1 MDGSLSP
8 IPESLQPD
16 REWTIG
22 RVLLECVPAGT
33 SSAAFDPLST
43 MALSE
48 TDIQRQQEIKQAEEL
63 LFSGRQELGFAKGL
77 FLGDFVADWAMPY
90 PRLSDQQQAAVDNAV
105 LELRQF
111 LDQHL
116 DSDAIDRDADI
127 PREVIDGL
135 GRVGVLGMT
144 APKEVGGRG
153 FSQMQ
158 YCKVLEE
165 IGARDASTAVFTN
178 AHHSIGIRALLL
190 FGTKEQ
196 QEKWLPRLM
205 NGEQL
210 AAFALTEREAGSDAA
225 NVQMKATPAED
236 GAAYILSGE
245 KRYITNASIAHV
257 LTVMAR
263 TPIPGKDKD
272 AITAFLV
279 TPDMPGFEMLEPRMA
294 KLGIRGTATGR
305 FRLNNVR
312 VPKENILGPLGKGLR
327 VALTVLDFGRTT
339 FGACCTGGAKTC
351 LRLAIEHANSRK
363 QFNKTLGNFDLVKKK
378 IARMAADVYAMEAM
392 TQVTASLIDRGLED
406 YMVETAMLKVFTTE
420 RLWDAVNDCFQIHGG
435 SAYFDDSPLG
445 RMLRDARINQ
455 IGEGSNEVLTSFI
468 ALVGMRGPGMEFKE
482 IYDTMLKPSR
492 GLSKAWDAGLKRLSA
507 AVKVPEVPVKND
519 QLRSYASQLGR
530 LVWRFN
536 LAVDKAL
543 IAYREPVME
552 MQLIQER
559 IAVAAMELFATTCVL
574 SRWDSEL
581 SATSRNGK
589 EGIDHASA
597 DLFVRRSLRHI
608 RDSLRSLGDND
619 DRALLKTADAV
630 LATRQADAH

>member
-1 MDGSLSP
+1 
-8 IPESLQPD
+8 
-16 REWTIG
+16 
-22 RVLLECVPAGT
+22 
-33 SSAAFDPLST
+33 

-48 TDIQRQQEIKQAEEL
+48 TEIQRQKEIQQAEEL

-77 FLGDFVADWAMPY
+77 FLGKFVADWAMPY
-90 PRLSDQQQAAVDNAV
+90 PRLTSAQQAEVDHAVT
-105 LELRQF
+105 ELRHF
-111 LDQHL
+111 LDEHL
-116 DSDAIDRDADI
+116 DPEEIDRQADI
-127 PREVIDGL
+127 PRHVIDGL

-153 FSQMQ
+153 FTQMA
-158 YCKVLEE
+158 YCTVLEE
-165 IGARDASTAVFTN
+165 IGARCASTAVFTN

-196 QEKWLPRLM
+196 QEKWLPKLM

-210 AAFALTEREAGSDAA
+210 AAFALTEAEAGSDAA
-225 NVQMKATPAED
+225 NVQMQAQPSED
-236 GAAYILSGE
+236 GSHFILNGE
-245 KRYITNASIAHV
+245 KRYITNASIAQV

-263 TPIPGKDKD
+263 TPVPGKEGKT

-279 TPDMPGFEMLEPRMA
+279 TPDMDGFEIIEPRMP

-305 FRLNNVR
+305 FRLNNVP

-339 FGACCTGGAKTC
+339 FGACCTGGAKSC
-351 LRLAIEHANSRK
+351 LRLAVEHANTRK
-363 QFNKTLGNFDLVKKK
+363 QFNKTLGDFDLVKKK

-445 RMLRDARINQ
+445 RILRDARINQ
-455 IGEGSNEVLTSFI
+455 IGEGSNEVLISFI

-482 IYDTMLKPSR
+482 IYDTMLKPWRQDR
-492 GLSKAWDAGLKRLSA
+492 GKAWGAGLKRLSA
-507 AVKVPEVPVKND
+507 AVKVPEVPVRNARLK
-519 QLRSYASQLGR
+519 SYAGQLAR

-536 LAVDKAL
+536 FAVNKAL
-543 IAYREPVME
+543 ITYREPVMD
-552 MQLIQER
+552 MQLVQER
-559 IAVAAMELFATTCVL
+559 IANAAMEMFAATCVL

-581 SATSRNGK
+581 IAVGRNGQ
-589 EGIDHASA
+589 ETADHIAA
-597 DLFVRRSLRHI
+597 DLFIRRAFRKTRRFLRG
-608 RDSLRSLGDND
+608 LGDND
-619 DRALLKTADAV
+619 DTAVLATADAV
-630 LATRQADAH
+630 LGQSGPASQNGA